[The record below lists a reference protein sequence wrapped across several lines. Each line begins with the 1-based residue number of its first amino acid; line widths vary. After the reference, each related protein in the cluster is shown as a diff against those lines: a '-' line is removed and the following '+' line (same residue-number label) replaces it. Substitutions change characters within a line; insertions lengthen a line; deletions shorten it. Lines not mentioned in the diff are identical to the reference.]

1 MHKNLIKNL
10 LVILIIF
17 SNYSFGK
24 EFKELF
30 TIYTPLDRSQ
40 NVESSI
46 NKSFNNLVYRISGT
60 KSPSNIWKIINS
72 GSSRK
77 DFINSYSI
85 KNINQKDYLEVKFNR
100 DAVIDKFKQLSIPII
115 GDTRPVI
122 LFLIKI
128 ESGKDTPYYLSNDS
142 KNDIDKFLINSL
154 TELSNERGIFLE
166 LPIFDLED
174 RSYLLNLDILSS
186 TEDYLLSKYRFD
198 DHVNIKLT
206 NLGLN
211 KWSFTQDIVFVT
223 EGDKYLDDLKKIFIG
238 HVESIITKSLE
249 NLIIDTTNDFYV
261 DLFIEGIESYK
272 DYKIAKENLSKIVS
286 IANLDIQNFKN
297 NEIKYRVKIIGS
309 MNTLIN
315 SLNSNN
321 FFEVS
326 ENFDNKTLKLTFN
339 NE

>member
-1 MHKNLIKNL
+1 M
-10 LVILIIF
+10 
-17 SNYSFGK
+17 
-24 EFKELF
+24 
-30 TIYTPLDRSQ
+30 
-40 NVESSI
+40 
-46 NKSFNNLVYRISGT
+46 
-60 KSPSNIWKIINS
+60 
-72 GSSRK
+72 
-77 DFINSYSI
+77 
-85 KNINQKDYLEVKFNR
+85 
-100 DAVIDKFKQLSIPII
+100 
-115 GDTRPVI
+115 
-122 LFLIKI
+122 
-128 ESGKDTPYYLSNDS
+128 
-142 KNDIDKFLINSL
+142 INSL
-154 TELSNERGIFLE
+154 NELSNERGIFLE

-186 TEDYLLSKYRFD
+186 TEDYLLSKYQFD

-211 KWSFTQDIVFVT
+211 KWSFTQDIVVVT

-326 ENFDNKTLKLTFN
+326 ENFDNKTLKLIFN